1 MNRWERLDET
11 IARVEK
17 FLVVLLLSLLMLVAF
32 MQIVLRNFF
41 TTGLPWGEVLIRY
54 LVLWVAFIGAA
65 LATKEGKHINMAV
78 FSQWASDRADAY
90 LKGLS
95 NLCSVF
101 ICGLLTYAAVR
112 FIQFEAQM
120 GTTTMFGLPIWL
132 PELIIPITF
141 ALMTFRFALRLVNAF
156 YTFSNP
162 D

>member
-17 FLVVLLLSLLMLVAF
+17 FLVILLLSLLMLVAF

-41 TTGLPWGEVLIRY
+41 STGLSWGEVLVRY
-54 LVLWVAFIGAA
+54 LVLWLTFIGAA
-65 LATKEGKHINMAV
+65 LATKEGKHINMEV
-78 FSQWASDRADAY
+78 FSLWASDKGGTY

-101 ICGLLTYAAVR
+101 ICGLLTYAAVK
-112 FIQFEAQM
+112 FIHFEAQM

-132 PELIIPITF
+132 PELVIPITF
-141 ALMTFRFALRLVNAF
+141 ALMTFRFALRFVNAF
-156 YTFSNP
+156 YRISNP